1 MRLLFIH
8 SKPFSFHVT
17 EKTKYAEPIEDGG
30 EVLERGSAENALVVF
45 CAAEAPDEEAPGRV
59 ASTAAHEIGKA
70 FETVGAKT
78 VVLYPY
84 SHLSN
89 NLCSPHAAIAIL
101 KKLRTALA
109 PFELINAPFG
119 WYKAFEM
126 HGAGHPVSELSR
138 VIEIEPS
145 EIARASA
152 RGKEHPLCALNQRFR
167 EIFLDLGLDEVV
179 NPAIVEDTH
188 VYKQYGPEAP
198 LILDR
203 VFYLAG
209 LDRADIGLSKSKEQK
224 LLEIVPDFNRWER
237 LQSLMRDYK
246 EAVIEADDFFEQF
259 ALQLMITG
267 EQAAEIFEKV
277 FPEFKDL
284 KPVPTNKTLRSHM
297 TSNWFPVLGN
307 VRSRLPLPVRLFSV
321 GSRFRREQRQ
331 DPTHLFESTSAS
343 VVVMDKGLIMDD
355 GKKLTRQILN
365 KLGFDKTKFV
375 KKKVASRY
383 YDPET
388 DTEVFIKYKGQD
400 IEIGNLGF
408 YAPASCARY
417 GIDLPVFNI
426 GFGVERMAMMLSGGD
441 DIRALVYPL
450 LYETVN
456 FDDKELAGLLGP
468 KEAPQDQALAAA
480 AKSMGEL
487 AAANSDAP
495 GPAQV
500 ELYSGPLG
508 GKPGRITIFNWDQG
522 KPMLSH
528 AALNEVFVHQGN
540 VYGLPRDASALGDKF
555 RPIYD
560 EGVNTGLRFIDL
572 IAAGF
577 AARAEAHALAGKA
590 GPLEE
595 RWKIAKHPAQV
606 NLGIPDAAYDFI
618 QRLHKTIKVG
628 GPLFFGVRAEWD

>member
-17 EKTKYAEPIEDGG
+17 EDTKYAEPLVDGG
-30 EVLERGSAENALVVF
+30 DVQGQGSADNALVVF
-45 CAAEAPDEEAPGRV
+45 CAAESPDEEAPGRV
-59 ASTAAHEIGKA
+59 VATAAFEIEKA
-70 FETVGAKT
+70 FQNVGAKSI
-78 VVLYPY
+78 VLYPY

-89 NLCSPHAAIAIL
+89 NLCSPHMAIAIM
-101 KKLRTALA
+101 KKLRTALER
-109 PFELINAPFG
+109 FDVMNVPFG
-119 WYKAFEM
+119 WYKAFDL
-126 HGAGHPVSELSR
+126 HGVGHPVSELSR

-145 EIARASA
+145 DITRAA
-152 RGKEHPLCALNQRFR
+152 TRGKEHPLAALNQRFR
-167 EIFLDLGLDEVV
+167 EIFLDLGLDEVI

-237 LQSLMRDYK
+237 LKSLMRDYK
-246 EAVIEADDFFEQF
+246 EAIIEADDFFEEF
-259 ALQLMITG
+259 AVQLMITG
-267 EQAAEIFEKV
+267 EQAAEIFDKV

-284 KPVPTNKTLRSHM
+284 KPMPTNKTLRSHM

-307 VRSRLPLPVRLFSV
+307 VGSRLPLPVRLFSV

-355 GKKLTRQILN
+355 GKKLTRQILK
-365 KLGFDKTKFV
+365 KLGFEKTKFV

-400 IEIGNLGF
+400 IEVGNLGF

-426 GFGVERMAMMLSGGD
+426 GFGVERLAMMLSGGD

-450 LYETVN
+450 LYESVS
-456 FDDKELAGLLGP
+456 FDDQELAKLLGP
-468 KEAPQDQALAAA
+468 KLAPQDETLRAAT
-480 AKSMGEL
+480 SNMGEL
-487 AAANSDAP
+487 AAGNSDTT
-495 GPAQV
+495 GPARV
-500 ELYSGPLG
+500 ELFRGDIG
-508 GKPGRITIFNWDQG
+508 GRPGAIAIFNWDEG

-528 AALNEVFVHQGN
+528 AALNQVFVHEGN
-540 VYGLPRDASALGDKF
+540 VYGLPLDRSALGDKF
-555 RPIYD
+555 QPIYD
-560 EGVNTGLRFIDL
+560 QGVNSGLRFIDL
-572 IAAGF
+572 IVAGF
-577 AARAEAHALAGKA
+577 AARAEAHAKAGKK

-606 NLGIPDAAYDFI
+606 NLGIPDAAYDYI

-628 GPLFFGVRAEWD
+628 GPLFFGMCAEWD